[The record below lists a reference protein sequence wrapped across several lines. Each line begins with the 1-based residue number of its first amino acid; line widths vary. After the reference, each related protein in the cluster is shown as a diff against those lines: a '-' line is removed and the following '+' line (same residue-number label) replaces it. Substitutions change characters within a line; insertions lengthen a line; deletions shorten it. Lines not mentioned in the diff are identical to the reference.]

1 MCLQMIPEL
10 YWWGMQALMPSQGSE
25 IQADGPAHGD
35 TSSYPT
41 MAGRREIERGSG
53 GVWKFREKGAL
64 ESRTNR
70 RDKTDGRYGG
80 GGGTHVRHG

>member
-10 YWWGMQALMPSQGSE
+10 YWWGMQALMPSQGSA

-41 MAGRREIERGSG
+41 MAERREIERGSG
-53 GVWKFREKGAL
+53 EVWKLREKGAL
-64 ESRTNR
+64 ERQEEEKVR
-70 RDKTDGRYGG
+70 GWG